1 MSLPPTMTGE
11 RGVRSLPEGPWPRRR
26 RHYCWVNVKGIV
38 FDVLLV
44 LLVLVLL
51 IITFLSL
58 NDCDNDKNGEV
69 DVA

>member
-1 MSLPPTMTGE
+1 MSFPPTMTGE
-11 RGVRSLPEGPWPRRR
+11 RGVRSSPEGPWPRRR
-26 RHYCWVNVKGIV
+26 RHYCWVNVRGIV
-38 FDVLLV
+38 FDV

-58 NDCDNDKNGEV
+58 NDCDNDKNGEA